1 MMEYV
6 LVVEWSYLCI
16 IIIIVIVCIDDLMCH
31 DSRFTEYVVTHDSFV
46 CAGNR

>member
-6 LVVEWSYLCI
+6 LVLEWSYLF
-16 IIIIVIVCIDDLMCH
+16 IIVIACVD

-46 CAGNR
+46 CASNH